1 RSSAAAADA
10 RSSTAANVRKGTS
23 ISHVPCAA
31 RSWQAFKEPQAN
43 EMAHV
48 SGDCVPRILVID
60 DEPLVAQMVQR
71 TLEGPHEVGVEH
83 SARASVDRFARGE
96 RWDVIISDLNL
107 SDGDA
112 VWIREELKRLDPRLP
127 DRLLIITGGAGTATG
142 RALLAEPGVR
152 WLRKPFRSAQLIA
165 QGEEVLARPV
175 TKA

>member
-1 RSSAAAADA
+1 
-10 RSSTAANVRKGTS
+10 
-23 ISHVPCAA
+23 
-31 RSWQAFKEPQAN
+31 
-43 EMAHV
+43 M
-48 SGDCVPRILVID
+48 ID

-152 WLRKPFRSAQLIA
+152 WLRKPFRSAELIA
-165 QGEEVLARPV
+165 QVEEVLARPL